1 MVITM
6 NKEKYESFYVVKIG
20 KGLYA
25 DTVAYNF
32 YQSST
37 KHVANAKKFDNEYSA
52 ERYAKR
58 VHGEVLKFYIVPE
71 GDFEDEDE
79 NV

>member
-1 MVITM
+1 M

-58 VHGEVLKFYIVPE
+58 VHGEALKFYIIPE
-71 GDFEDEDE
+71 EDLEDE
-79 NV
+79 NENI